1 MLAKRIIPC
10 LDVKDGRVVKG
21 VNFVG
26 LRDAGDPV
34 EVARRYDEQG
44 ADEITFLD
52 ITASSDNRATRLYV
66 APATGGW
73 VVRREGAERATSVH
87 ETQAEAV
94 KAARAALHRSGGEVR
109 VQGRNGQ
116 ILESRT
122 LGREPMARIAAVEG
136 IALSPRMKK
145 ALADLDR
152 RGASP
157 EEQRRV
163 VAEQFGKKR

>member
-1 MLAKRIIPC
+1 MPRPTPKTP
-10 LDVKDGRVVKG
+10 
-21 VNFVG
+21 
-26 LRDAGDPV
+26 
-34 EVARRYDEQG
+34 
-44 ADEITFLD
+44 
-52 ITASSDNRATRLYV
+52 SSDNRATRLYV

-94 KAARAALHRSGGEVR
+94 KAARAALQRSGGEVR

-157 EEQRRV
+157 EERRRV